1 MNKIAFSILL
11 SGSLRILYIKYI
23 YLMISSTPIIIVYTK
38 NIHADDI
45 IIYAVFLCDLYT
57 VNITISDLRNVT
69 STQMIRD

>member
-1 MNKIAFSILL
+1 MYFLFLAFSILL

-45 IIYAVFLCDLYT
+45 IIYAVFL
-57 VNITISDLRNVT
+57 V
-69 STQMIRD
+69 MIKNNPYLNY